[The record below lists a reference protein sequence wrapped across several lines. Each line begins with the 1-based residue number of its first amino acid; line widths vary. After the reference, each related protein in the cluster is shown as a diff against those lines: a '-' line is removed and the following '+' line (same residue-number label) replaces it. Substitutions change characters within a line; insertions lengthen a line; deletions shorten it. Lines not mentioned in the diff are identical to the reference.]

1 MASCPS
7 TEIYSEFNY
16 DKLREENIKK
26 IKSYYDNILNDY
38 RSTYQQYLEESNVE
52 GDNSQDS
59 SEFANAELRPRIKGL
74 NEQLIMI
81 KTKLKE
87 NNEQEQ
93 KNNMLQKKKIEAKT
107 DAYQKNDRII
117 NQLNKNLNQIESEIK
132 GKDSQITDNDSRNT
146 VSYYYH
152 LAYIVGVLVI
162 VGMFI
167 HLLVQ
172 VYNLE

>member
-1 MASCPS
+1 MTC
-7 TEIYSEFNY
+7 
-16 DKLREENIKK
+16 L
-26 IKSYYDNILNDY
+26 
-38 RSTYQQYLEESNVE
+38 SNE
-52 GDNSQDS
+52 
-59 SEFANAELRPRIKGL
+59 PI
-74 NEQLIMI
+74 
-81 KTKLKE
+81 
-87 NNEQEQ
+87 

-107 DAYQKNDRII
+107 DTYQKNDRII

>member
-38 RSTYQQYLEESNVE
+38 KSTYQQYLEESNIE

-59 SEFANAELRPRIKGL
+59 YEFANAELRPRIKGL

-132 GKDSQITDNDSRNT
+132 GKDSQIIDNDSRNT

>member
-38 RSTYQQYLEESNVE
+38 KSNYQQYLENNNSEE
-52 GDNSQDS
+52 ENSQD
-59 SEFANAELRPRIKGL
+59 NAGYADTKLRPRIKGL

-117 NQLNKNLNQIESEIK
+117 
-132 GKDSQITDNDSRNT
+132 SQQSL
-146 VSYYYH
+146 SKH
-152 LAYIVGVLVI
+152 
-162 VGMFI
+162 
-167 HLLVQ
+167 
-172 VYNLE
+172 

>member
-38 RSTYQQYLEESNVE
+38 KSTYQQYLEESNIE

-132 GKDSQITDNDSRNT
+132 GKDSQIIDNDSRNT

>member
-1 MASCPS
+1 MTSCPS

-38 RSTYQQYLEESNVE
+38 KSTYQQYLEESNIE

-132 GKDSQITDNDSRNT
+132 GKDSQIIDNDSRNT

>member
-38 RSTYQQYLEESNVE
+38 KSTYQQYLEESNAE

-93 KNNMLQKKKIEAKT
+93 TNNTLQKEKIDEKT
-107 DAYQKNDRII
+107 DTYQKNDRII
-117 NQLNKNLNQIESEIK
+117 SQLNKNLNHIESGVK
-132 GKDSQITDNDSRNT
+132 GKDTQITDNDSRNT
-146 VSYYYH
+146 VYYYYH
-152 LAYIVGVLVI
+152 LAYIVGVLVL
-162 VGMFI
+162 VGLFI

>member
-26 IKSYYDNILNDY
+26 IKSYYDNILNNY
-38 RSTYQQYLEESNVE
+38 KSTYQQYLENNNSEE
-52 GDNSQDS
+52 ENSQD
-59 SEFANAELRPRIKGL
+59 NAGYADTSLRPRIKGL

-87 NNEQEQ
+87 NNEQED
-93 KNNMLQKKKIEAKT
+93 KNNNLQKKKIEVKT

-152 LAYIVGVLVI
+152 LAYIVGVLVV

>member
-38 RSTYQQYLEESNVE
+38 KSKYQRYLEESNAE

-59 SEFANAELRPRIKGL
+59 SDFANGRLRPKIKDL
-74 NEQLIMI
+74 NKQLIMI

-87 NNEQEQ
+87 NNEQED
-93 KNNMLQKKKIEAKT
+93 KNNNLQKKKIEAKT
-107 DAYQKNDRII
+107 NSYQKNDRII
-117 NQLNKNLNQIESEIK
+117 TQLNKNLNQIESGIK

-152 LAYIVGVLVI
+152 LAYIVGVLVV
-162 VGMFI
+162 VGLFI

>member
-38 RSTYQQYLEESNVE
+38 KSNYQQYLEESNIE

-132 GKDSQITDNDSRNT
+132 GKDSQIIDNDSRNT